1 MGLETGLALTALSA
15 LGGQQ
20 AGQANKQAAEAA
32 AAQQLRANEMN
43 EAIEAEKVKGMLSDL
58 KAATFASG
66 ATLAGSPAAA
76 ALDIQRQYRRDASI
90 RRYGAEVGAEQ
101 LRQQGRIAAL
111 EGTASALGGLSGGLM
126 TFAKNRIPKA
136 KEEKK

>member
-1 MGLETGLALTALSA
+1 VGLETGLALSALSA
-15 LGGQQ
+15 LGGLQ

-43 EAIEAEKVKGMLSDL
+43 EAVEAEKVQGMLSEL

-76 ALDIQRQYRRDASI
+76 ALDIQRKYRRDAAL
-90 RRYGAEVGAEQ
+90 RRYGAEVGASQ
-101 LRQQGRIAAL
+101 LRQQGQIAAL
-111 EGTASALGGLSGGLM
+111 QGTAGFLGGMGGAL
-126 TFAKNRIPKA
+126 TTYAQNRIPRG
-136 KEEKK
+136 EKK

>member
-1 MGLETGLALTALSA
+1 MLEGGLALQALQA
-15 LGGQQ
+15 VGGLQS
-20 AGQANKQAAEAA
+20 GRANQQAAEAA

-43 EAIEAEKVKGMLSDL
+43 EAVEAEKVQGMLSEL

-76 ALDIQRQYRRDASI
+76 AIDIQKKYRRDAAI
-90 RRYGAEVGAEQ
+90 RRYGAEVGASQ

-111 EGTASALGGLSGGLM
+111 EGTASALGGLGGGLL
-126 TFAKNRIPKA
+126 TYAKNRVPK
-136 KEEKK
+136 KEDKK